1 MKKLLLPKGWPMPSG
16 FSQGIAVRGTQIFV
30 AGQIGWTSEGFF
42 ESDEFWQQTRQA
54 LKNTVSILSEAGA
67 KPEHIVRMTWYITDC
82 QEYLSQLKQVGE
94 VYREIIG
101 VHFPVMTIVEISK
114 LLEKRAKL
122 EIETTAV
129 IPEGNHS

>member
-16 FSQGIAVRGTQIFV
+16 YSQGIAVRGTQIFV

-42 ESDEFWQQTRQA
+42 ESDEFWLQTRQA

-129 IPEGNHS
+129 IPE

>member
-1 MKKLLLPKGWPMPSG
+1 LKKLLLPKGWPMPSG

-129 IPEGNHS
+129 IPE

>member
-1 MKKLLLPKGWPMPSG
+1 
-16 FSQGIAVRGTQIFV
+16 
-30 AGQIGWTSEGFF
+30 
-42 ESDEFWQQTRQA
+42 
-54 LKNTVSILSEAGA
+54 
-67 KPEHIVRMTWYITDC
+67 
-82 QEYLSQLKQVGE
+82 VGE

-129 IPEGNHS
+129 IPE

>member
-1 MKKLLLPKGWPMPSG
+1 MKKMLLPKGWPMPSG
-16 FSQGIAVRGTQIFV
+16 YSQGIAVRGTQIFV

-129 IPEGNHS
+129 IPE

>member
-1 MKKLLLPKGWPMPSG
+1 LKKLLLPKGWPMPSG
-16 FSQGIAVRGTQIFV
+16 YSQGIAVRGTQIFV

-67 KPEHIVRMTWYITDC
+67 KPEHIVRMTWYITDR
-82 QEYLSQLKQVGE
+82 QEYLAQLKQVGE

-129 IPEGNHS
+129 IPE

>member
-129 IPEGNHS
+129 ISE

>member
-129 IPEGNHS
+129 IPE

>member
-16 FSQGIAVRGTQIFV
+16 YSQGIAVRGTQIFV

-42 ESDEFWQQTRQA
+42 ESDEFWQQTQQA

-129 IPEGNHS
+129 IPE

>member
-16 FSQGIAVRGTQIFV
+16 FSQGIAVRGTQIFI

-129 IPEGNHS
+129 IPE

>member
-1 MKKLLLPKGWPMPSG
+1 MKKLLLPKGWPLPSG

-129 IPEGNHS
+129 IPE

>member
-1 MKKLLLPKGWPMPSG
+1 MTKLLLPKGWPMPSG
-16 FSQGIAVRGTQIFV
+16 YSQGIAVRGTQIFV

-129 IPEGNHS
+129 IPE

>member
-1 MKKLLLPKGWPMPSG
+1 MTKLLLPNGWPMPSG
-16 FSQGIAVRGTQIFV
+16 YSQGIAVRGTQIFV

-129 IPEGNHS
+129 IPE

>member
-1 MKKLLLPKGWPMPSG
+1 LKKLLLPKGWPMPSG
-16 FSQGIAVRGTQIFV
+16 YSQGIAVRGTQIFV

-42 ESDEFWQQTRQA
+42 ESDEFWLQTRQA

-129 IPEGNHS
+129 IPE

>member
-16 FSQGIAVRGTQIFV
+16 YSQGIAVRGTQIFV

-129 IPEGNHS
+129 IPE

>member
-1 MKKLLLPKGWPMPSG
+1 MPSG
-16 FSQGIAVRGTQIFV
+16 YSQGIAVRGTHIFV

-129 IPEGNHS
+129 IPE

>member
-1 MKKLLLPKGWPMPSG
+1 MPSG
-16 FSQGIAVRGTQIFV
+16 YSQGIAVSGTQIFV

-129 IPEGNHS
+129 IPE

>member
-1 MKKLLLPKGWPMPSG
+1 LKKLLLPKGWPMPSG
-16 FSQGIAVRGTQIFV
+16 YSQGIAVRGTQIFV

-129 IPEGNHS
+129 IPE